1 MPCFNAEASVAR
13 AIRSIQA
20 QTINDWE
27 LIVVDDGS
35 RDNSA
40 AIVAAIAANDHR
52 IQLIKRPHQGVVAA
66 SNTGFA
72 AASAPLIARMDADD
86 VSLPT
91 RLEKQAMALQT
102 KPKLDAVSCLARFAG
117 DAELA
122 GGYAHHVAWANR
134 HLTQSQIELNRFID
148 LPFPHPTLMYRRE
161 LVEKHGGYRNG
172 DFPEDYEMIL
182 RWIAAGVS
190 IEKVHDVLYD
200 WHDPATRLSRNDSR
214 YDMHAFHSC
223 KAPYL
228 AEAIH
233 KSDGGERELWIWGAG
248 RPARKCARPLEAAW
262 QQAAGFIDID
272 PDKIGRDLHGRPV
285 VSSEHLP
292 ASHQAVVV
300 SYVASRG
307 AGDNIRASLLAA
319 GRIEGVDFWI
329 CA

>member
-13 AIRSIQA
+13 AVSSIQA
-20 QTINDWE
+20 QTIQDWE

-35 RDNSA
+35 SDGSA
-40 AIVAAIAANDHR
+40 DIVAGFAANDHR
-52 IQLIKRPHQGVVAA
+52 IQLIKRPHRGVVAA
-66 SNTGFA
+66 SNTGFT
-72 AASAPLIARMDADD
+72 AASTPLVARMDADD
-86 VSLPT
+86 VSLPS
-91 RLEKQAMALQT
+91 RLEKQASALQGN
-102 KPKLDAVSCLARFAG
+102 PELAAVSCLARFAG
-117 DAELA
+117 DADLA

-134 HLTQSQIELNRFID
+134 HITQSQIELNRFID

-161 LVEKHGGYRNG
+161 LVENHGGYRAG
-172 DFPEDYEMIL
+172 DFPEDYEMVL
-182 RWIAAGVS
+182 RWIGAGVS
-190 IEKVHDVLYD
+190 IGKLNEILYD

-214 YDMHAFHSC
+214 YDMHAFHRC

-228 AEAIH
+228 AEAIQ
-233 KSDGGERELWIWGAG
+233 KSGGADRELWIWGAG

-262 QQAAGFIDID
+262 KKAAGFIDVD
-272 PDKIGRDLHGRPV
+272 PRKIGRDLHGRPV

-292 ASHQAVVV
+292 AMYQAVIV
-300 SYVASRG
+300 SYVATRG